1 MERVT
6 VCLVVL
12 LAFWI
17 GMVRMQTLMAGAEAS
32 NVSNTVN
39 RLTSALMLTAATR
52 LVRGDQ
58 LGLAALANANPMKV
72 MQYPPT
78 NYAGEVDT
86 ERVAELPSGQWY
98 FDLRTETLAYRFD
111 YPPRD
116 SSGAQ
121 WRFRTQIKFDDR
133 GNDGAFD
140 PERDQF
146 TGIVLTRVD

>member
-17 GMVRMQTLMAGAEAS
+17 GMVRMQTLMASAEAS

-39 RLTSALMLTAATR
+39 RLTSALMLTAATQ

-72 MQYPPT
+72 FQYPPT
-78 NYAGEVDT
+78 NYAGELDP
-86 ERVAELPSGQWY
+86 ERVDELPTGQWY

-111 YPPRD
+111 HPPRD
-116 SSGAQ
+116 SSGVL

-133 GNDGAFD
+133 DNDGEFD
-140 PERDQF
+140 RDRDQF
-146 TGIVLTRVD
+146 TGIVLTRVN